1 MYERYKKEEISG
13 KEFQALREKNRKQQE
28 AFQGQLAQCGEETD
42 NEPERKGM
50 LALLEGKEDLP
61 ELTGEM
67 VRELVSAIYV
77 YGKDRVEIVF
87 RFQDEMGNFH
97 K

>member
-1 MYERYKKEEISG
+1 
-13 KEFQALREKNRKQQE
+13 
-28 AFQGQLAQCGEETD
+28 
-42 NEPERKGM
+42 M